1 MYFIGYFDEFILD
14 IKEEKKNGDNTH
26 VKYHLY
32 VQTFFN
38 PCLFLY
44 VYKKENKK
52 TRIVIYC
59 LFFFA

>member
-38 PCLFLY
+38 PCLFLC

-52 TRIVIYC
+52 KRE
-59 LFFFA
+59 L